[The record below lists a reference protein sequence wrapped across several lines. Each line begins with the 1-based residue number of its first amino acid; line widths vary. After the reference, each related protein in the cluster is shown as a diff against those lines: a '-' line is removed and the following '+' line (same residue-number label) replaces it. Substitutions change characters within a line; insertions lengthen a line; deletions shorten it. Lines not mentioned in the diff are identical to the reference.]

1 MQNILKTWWMTRSD
15 AEQNFYL
22 INTPVQMLLLLLLI
36 PIVANQVPIFPFIF
50 IWIALLF
57 VIRWVIGTLTLWFDT
72 ENEKP
77 LEIK

>member
-1 MQNILKTWWMTRSD
+1 MTRSD

-22 INTPVQMLLLLLLI
+22 INTPIQFLLLLI
-36 PIVANQVPIFPFIF
+36 PIVANQVLTFTFIF

-57 VIRWVIGTLTLWFDT
+57 VVRWIIGTLTLWFDT

-77 LEIK
+77 IEIKQL